1 MSQKLSKP
9 KNRLKRVLIIILVTV
24 LSYAVFSVAG
34 AAIAFKFIFARTDT
48 VNAFELTYNDI
59 DNVKYPRENISFLS
73 GKNRLNG
80 CVYKPEGNS
89 RALVIVSNGMNS
101 CLDRHLPEI
110 LRFVDSGFAVM
121 TFENTGVGKS
131 EGDGTVGIAQA
142 RLDLNAA
149 VDYAQ
154 SDSALK
160 SLPVVLYGHSLG
172 GYAAAVSQR
181 DMPCVRAAV
190 CVSGFDSPNL
200 NMYYSAKKRV
210 GILADLQYPF
220 ICLQNYFLFGDR
232 SDDSAVSAI
241 NESGKPVMVAGGT
254 SDDTVP
260 DEISLLNRAD
270 GITNPNAVIV
280 EISEKYRAEH
290 STVWLSS
297 DAAKYLAETENP
309 TDKARANE
317 LDKDFMDSVK
327 EFYLKAVE
335 G

>member
-1 MSQKLSKP
+1 MSKKLSKT
-9 KNRLKRVLIIILVTV
+9 KNRLKRVLIILLVTV

-34 AAIAFKFIFARTDT
+34 AAIAFKFIFARTAV
-48 VNAFELTYNDI
+48 VNSFELTYSDI
-59 DNVKYPRENISFLS
+59 DNEKYPREEISFDS
-73 GKNRLNG
+73 GENRLSG
-80 CVYKPEGNS
+80 CVYMPKGEKI
-89 RALVIVSNGMNS
+89 ALVIVSNGMNS

-110 LRFVDSGFAVM
+110 LSFIDSGFAVL

-131 EGDGTVGIAQA
+131 EGGGTVGLAQA

-154 SDSALK
+154 SDGKLK
-160 SLPVVLYGHSLG
+160 DLPVVLYGHSLG
-172 GYAAAVSQR
+172 GYAAATSQR
-181 DMPCVRAAV
+181 DEKCVRAAV

-200 NMYYSAKKRV
+200 NMYYSAKKHV

-220 ICLQNYFLFGDR
+220 ICLQNYFLFGNKA
-232 SDDSAVSAI
+232 DDSAVAAI
-241 NESGKPVMVAGGT
+241 NESQKPVMVVGGT

-260 DEISLLNRAD
+260 EEISLLSRSG
-270 GITNPNAVIV
+270 GITNPNAVVV

-290 STVWLSS
+290 SALWLSS
-297 DAAKYLAETENP
+297 SAAKYLAETENP

-327 EFYLKAVE
+327 EFYRAAID

>member
-1 MSQKLSKP
+1 MNKKLSKS
-9 KNRLKRVLIIILVTV
+9 KNRLKRVLIILLVTV

-34 AAIAFKFIFARTDT
+34 AAIAFKFIFARTAV

-59 DNVKYPRENISFLS
+59 DNEKYPRDEIAFPSGNNLLS
-73 GKNRLNG
+73 G
-80 CVYKPEGNS
+80 CVYKPEGES
-89 RALVIVSNGMNS
+89 SALIIVSNGMNS
-101 CLDRHLPEI
+101 CIDRHLPEI
-110 LRFVDSGFAVM
+110 LSFVDSGFTVL

-154 SDSALK
+154 TDESLK
-160 SLPVVLYGHSLG
+160 NLPVVLYGHSLG
-172 GYAAAVSQR
+172 GYAAATSQR
-181 DMPCVRAAV
+181 DEQPVRAAV
-190 CVSGFDSPNL
+190 CVSGFDSPNQ

-220 ICLQNYFLFGDR
+220 MCLQNYFLFGDKA
-232 SDDSAVSAI
+232 DDSAVSAI
-241 NESGKPVMVAGGT
+241 NESQKPVMVVGGT
-254 SDDTVP
+254 GDDVVP
-260 DEISLLNRAD
+260 DEISILNRA
-270 GITNPNAVIV
+270 GSITNPNAVIV
-280 EISEKYRAEH
+280 KISEKYRAEH
-290 STVWLSS
+290 STPWLSS
-297 DAAKYLAETENP
+297 DAAKYLAESKNP
-309 TDKARANE
+309 TDKSRANE